1 MKVLV
6 VDDSNFYCQAV
17 RKIVSEFPFVDAVEV
32 AMSGQEALDKVRT
45 WRPDAITLDLDLPD
59 ISGIRVLR
67 ELRTNKNPAAI
78 VVLSGLT
85 ESGTSIALLASE
97 LGALDVLVKPR
108 ASSAGVATGDL
119 TQRLRIILRAVASNM
134 VHVPRT
140 GATVSTVQQKATIPA
155 RRPTIIAIGASTGG
169 PAVIAAII
177 ERLPAD
183 LNIPVVIALHLAE
196 GFTRPFAETLTKRG
210 SVPVV
215 EAIDGQTLL
224 PGTVYLAP
232 GGRQMS
238 LVSSPGDSIVR
249 IRISDEIPENDCR
262 PSVDILFRSVAELF
276 TNRAVAVILT
286 GMGRDGTIGL
296 KLLKDRGAFIMAQDE
311 ESSIVFGMPAAAI
324 EAGVVDVIG
333 TPADLAARLVA
344 LIKRPK

>member
-1 MKVLV
+1 
-6 VDDSNFYCQAV
+6 
-17 RKIVSEFPFVDAVEV
+17 
-32 AMSGQEALDKVRT
+32 
-45 WRPDAITLDLDLPD
+45 
-59 ISGIRVLR
+59 
-67 ELRTNKNPAAI
+67 
-78 VVLSGLT
+78 
-85 ESGTSIALLASE
+85 
-97 LGALDVLVKPR
+97 
-108 ASSAGVATGDL
+108 
-119 TQRLRIILRAVASNM
+119 
-134 VHVPRT
+134 
-140 GATVSTVQQKATIPA
+140 
-155 RRPTIIAIGASTGG
+155 
-169 PAVIAAII
+169 
-177 ERLPAD
+177 
-183 LNIPVVIALHLAE
+183 
-196 GFTRPFAETLTKRG
+196 
-210 SVPVV
+210 
-215 EAIDGQTLL
+215 
-224 PGTVYLAP
+224 
-232 GGRQMS
+232 MS